1 MPGPINARP
10 DGAAWWRN
18 AVVYQIYIRSFADG
32 NGDGIGDIA
41 GIRQRL
47 PYLRDLGV
55 DALWITPWYVSPMVD
70 GGYDVADYRDV
81 DPMFG
86 TPDDADA
93 LLADAHALGLRVL
106 IDIVPNHT
114 SDRHPWFQEALTS
127 APGSVARERYH
138 FAEGRGEHGG
148 KPPNNWPSVFGGPA
162 WGRIPESGGRLGQWY
177 LHIFAPEQPDLN
189 WDNAEV
195 RAEFESILE
204 FWLDRGV
211 DGFRI
216 DVAHAMIKA
225 PGLPDLGPEHLI
237 GGLPGPDDERP
248 APDDEP
254 SAPNDEPVRAPD
266 DEPVPPGGHPHWDQD
281 GVHEIHRAWRRVLDR
296 YPGERVLIGEI
307 GVDDP
312 NRLAAYLR
320 PDELQTAFNF
330 AFMGAEWDALQLR
343 RIIDATLAANQPVG
357 APAIWVLSNHDATR
371 QVTRLGRS
379 FTGLRNREL
388 DDILTSDIEL
398 GTMRSRAAILLML
411 ALPGSAYLYQGE
423 ELGLWEVE
431 DLPESILK
439 DPIWERSG
447 HRLRGRDG
455 CRVPLPWSG
464 ADPPFGFGPGGT
476 RPWLPQPAAWRSSTV
491 EAEMTDAGS
500 MLQLYRSALEIRRRL
515 PGFRAATLEWLPS
528 PPGTLRFR
536 RGDGI
541 ACAVNVSAEVLRLPA
556 AREMLLATV
565 SDTGVL
571 PANAAAWYIDWSG
584 R

>member
-1 MPGPINARP
+1 MPGPIDTRP
-10 DGAAWWRN
+10 DGASWWRD

-41 GIRQRL
+41 GIRQHL

-55 DALWITPWYVSPMVD
+55 EALWVTPWYMSPMAD
-70 GGYDVADYRDV
+70 GGYDVADYRSV

-86 TPDDADA
+86 TLDDADG

-114 SDRHPWFQEALTS
+114 SDRHPWFQEALAS
-127 APGSVARERYH
+127 APGSVARSRYH
-138 FAEGRGEHGG
+138 FAEGLGEHGDEA
-148 KPPNNWPSVFGGPA
+148 PNNWPSVFGGPA
-162 WGRIPESGGRLGQWY
+162 WRRIPESGGRLGQWY

-189 WDNAEV
+189 WDNPEV

-225 PGLPDLGPEHLI
+225 AGLPDLRPEHLT
-237 GGLPGPDDERP
+237 GGAAAPDDERL
-248 APDDEP
+248 A
-254 SAPNDEPVRAPD
+254 
-266 DEPVPPGGHPHWDQD
+266 PGGHPHWDQD

-312 NRLAAYLR
+312 SRLAAYLR

-343 RIIDATLAANQPVG
+343 KVIDSTLAANLPVG
-357 APAIWVLSNHDATR
+357 APATWVLSNHDATR

-388 DDILTSDIEL
+388 DDILASDLEL
-398 GTMRSRAAILLML
+398 GTRRARAAILVML

-431 DLPESILK
+431 DLPEYALQ

-447 HRLRGRDG
+447 HTIRGRDG

-464 ADPPFGFGPGGT
+464 ADPPFGFNSQGT
-476 RPWLPQPAAWRSSTV
+476 VAWLPQPAAWRSSTA
-491 EAEMTDAGS
+491 EAEMTDPAS
-500 MLQLYRSALEIRRRL
+500 MLNLYRSALAIRRRL

-536 RGDGI
+536 RGDVVE
-541 ACAVNVSAEVLRLPA
+541 CAVNVSAEALPLPA
-556 AREMLLATV
+556 AREMLLSTV
-565 SDTGVL
+565 PDTGDL
-571 PANAAAWYIDWSG
+571 PANSAAWYVERSG
-584 R
+584 RSSHLQP

>member
-1 MPGPINARP
+1 MPKLINPRP
-10 DGAAWWRN
+10 DAASWWRD
-18 AVVYQIYIRSFADG
+18 AVVYQIYIRSFADA

-70 GGYDVADYRDV
+70 GGYDVADYRNV

-86 TPDDADA
+86 TLDDANG

-114 SDRHPWFQEALTS
+114 SDRHAWFQEALAS
-127 APGSVARERYH
+127 APGSAARARYH
-138 FAEGRGEHGG
+138 FTHGLGEHGDE
-148 KPPNNWPSVFGGPA
+148 PPNNWPSVFGGPA
-162 WGRIPESGGRLGQWY
+162 WGRIIEADRRPGQWY

-195 RAEFESILE
+195 RAEFESILA

-225 PGLPDLGPEHLI
+225 PGLPDLGPEHLT
-237 GGLPGPDDERP
+237 GEPPGPD
-248 APDDEP
+248 
-254 SAPNDEPVRAPD
+254 
-266 DEPVPPGGHPHWDQD
+266 GHPHWDQD

-312 NRLAAYLR
+312 SRLAAYLR

-330 AFMGAEWDALQLR
+330 AFMSAEWDARQLR
-343 RIIDATLAANQPVG
+343 RIIDATLAANLPVG
-357 APAIWVLSNHDATR
+357 ASATWVLSNHDATR
-371 QVTRLGRS
+371 QVTRLGRT
-379 FTGLRNREL
+379 FTGLRDREL
-388 DDILTSDIEL
+388 DDILTTDLEL
-398 GTMRSRAAILLML
+398 GTRRARAAILLML

-423 ELGLWEVE
+423 ELGLCEVE
-431 DLPESILK
+431 DLPESVLQ
-439 DPIWERSG
+439 DPIWMRSD

-455 CRVPLPWSG
+455 CRVPFPWSG
-464 ADPPFGFGPGGT
+464 AGPPFGFGPRGT
-476 RPWLPQPAAWRSSTV
+476 VTWLPQPADWRSFTV
-491 EAEMTDAGS
+491 DAETGNPDS
-500 MLQLYRSALEIRRRL
+500 MLQLYRTALEIRRRL
-515 PGFRAATLEWLPS
+515 PDLRGEDLEWLSS

-536 RGDGI
+536 RGEGLE
-541 ACAVNVSAEVLRLPA
+541 CAVNVAADELALPA
-556 AREMLLATV
+556 DGEMLV
-565 SDTGVL
+565 STAGDVGAL
-571 PANAAAWYIDWSG
+571 PRDAAAWYVNRTCS
-584 R
+584 